1 MTTMIAEV
9 YDALKEAGAP
19 DEKARKAAEV
29 LASGDARH
37 QELLLQFTK
46 LESRADK
53 LAWMVGVNITLT
65 LIVLGK
71 LFLAP

>member
-1 MTTMIAEV
+1 MYTATESRYAEV
-9 YDALKEAGAP
+9 PDALKAPAARARGGGA
-19 DEKARKAAEV
+19 
-29 LASGDARH
+29 ASRRPT

-46 LESRADK
+46 LASWVDN
-53 LAWMVGVNITLT
+53 LACLVDVNITLT